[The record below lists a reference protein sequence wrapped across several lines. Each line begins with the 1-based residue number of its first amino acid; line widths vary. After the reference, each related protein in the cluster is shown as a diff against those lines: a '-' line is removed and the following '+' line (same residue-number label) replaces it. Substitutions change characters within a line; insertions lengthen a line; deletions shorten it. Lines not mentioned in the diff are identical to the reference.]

1 MYVRCPIADFENPRN
16 FIVGKI
22 LEVDDFAENVIVSF
36 LDPFSFRNY
45 YENIPEKAE
54 LPYDYV
60 KRCTLYRETNV
71 IYRNG
76 RYTVLSAVKENEW
89 YYYYL
94 KEKFT
99 DKVIKVREDV
109 VDAPFNGG
117 RISPAEQLRS
127 YEFQNPAWYF
137 GRSIVSKTVK
147 VLDNSVF
154 GFKEL
159 AGCKIFLKEH
169 QLRTIMRCLQEKN
182 AESCWLMK

>member
-76 RYTVLSAVKENEW
+76 RYTVLSAVKEMNGTIII
-89 YYYYL
+89 L
-94 KEKFT
+94 KKNSQ
-99 DKVIKVREDV
+99 IK
-109 VDAPFNGG
+109 
-117 RISPAEQLRS
+117 
-127 YEFQNPAWYF
+127 
-137 GRSIVSKTVK
+137 
-147 VLDNSVF
+147 
-154 GFKEL
+154 
-159 AGCKIFLKEH
+159 
-169 QLRTIMRCLQEKN
+169 
-182 AESCWLMK
+182 

>member
-1 MYVRCPIADFENPRN
+1 MEKGMYVRCPIADFENPRN

-45 YENIPEKAE
+45 YENIPGKAE

-94 KEKFT
+94 NVT
-99 DKVIKVREDV
+99 DLMSCHGFAHMNCHQIDWFSVISQPHR
-109 VDAPFNGG
+109 A
-117 RISPAEQLRS
+117 A
-127 YEFQNPAWYF
+127 A
-137 GRSIVSKTVK
+137 
-147 VLDNSVF
+147 
-154 GFKEL
+154 
-159 AGCKIFLKEH
+159 
-169 QLRTIMRCLQEKN
+169 
-182 AESCWLMK
+182 